1 MKNSTVTYTVVQ
13 MKGGKLRYRGH
24 FVRREAAD
32 SHRITLQRNFP
43 DGVFAVVDRTSMTT
57 YRLAN
62 GELVYGEYNF
72 VMDLDFLEGLDEVT
86 EVLEEVWEL
95 KGVRTLRLPERL
107 VELERQAA
115 VEDAEEGAREGP
127 SG

>member
-1 MKNSTVTYTVVQ
+1 MKNSTATYTVVQ
-13 MKGGKLRYRGH
+13 MEGGKLRQRGH
-24 FVRREAAD
+24 FVSREAAD

-115 VEDAEEGAREGP
+115 AEDAEEGAGKGP